1 MESYR
6 VWAEI
11 DLDALTRNL
20 ALIRRRAGAGVRVML
35 VVKADAYGH
44 GAVPIAHHAVRCGIG
59 ALGVGTSAEALELRR
74 AGLRVPILIL
84 GTIVDDEAVA
94 VLRGRVEVGL
104 HSLDRA
110 KRLQELAQELG
121 LRARVHLNVDTGMGR
136 LGVLP
141 SRALDLFEAVERA
154 SHLELAGVMTHIS
167 APDGW
172 RSPSTAAQLE
182 LFEAVLEQAR
192 AKNLVRGWIHAAN
205 SAAIFTDAQP
215 RYDTVRPGIAAY
227 GVLPGDL
234 PGSAELE
241 PVMSLRSQVVFL
253 KDLAPGTP
261 VGYASTW
268 RAPRA
273 TRLATIP
280 VGYHDGIPWRLSNR
294 GEVLV
299 RGRRAPI
306 VGRISMDYTTVD
318 VGHVPDVRVGDPV
331 TFLGRDGGARIGIE
345 EFAAWAETIPYEV
358 TCSIGDRV
366 ERVHRGGESLEV
378 PSQPGLPEP
387 AAPREAVRGAGPQS
401 AEPRLPV
408 GG

>member
-20 ALIRRRAGAGVRVML
+20 TVIRRRAGAGVRVML

-94 VLRGRVEVGL
+94 VLRNRVDVGL

-110 KRLQELAQELG
+110 GKLQELARELG
-121 LRARVHLNVDTGMGR
+121 LRARVHVNVDTGMGR

-141 SRALDLFEAVERA
+141 TRALDLFEAVERA
-154 SHLELAGVMTHIS
+154 SHLELAGVMTHVS
-167 APDGW
+167 APDGFL
-172 RSPSTAAQLE
+172 SPSTAAQLE
-182 LFEAVLEQAR
+182 RFEVVLAQAR
-192 AKNLVRGWIHAAN
+192 ERSLLRGWIHAAN
-205 SAAIFTDAQP
+205 SAVIFTDPQR

-227 GVLPGDL
+227 GVLPGEL

-253 KDLAPGTP
+253 KDLAAGTP

-306 VGRISMDYTTVD
+306 VGRVSMDYTTVD
-318 VGHVPDVRVGDPV
+318 VGHVPGVRVGDTV
-331 TFLGRDGGARIGIE
+331 TFVGRDGEGRIGVE
-345 EFAAWAETIPYEV
+345 EFAGWAETIPYEI

-366 ERVHRGGESLEV
+366 ERVHRGGESLDV
-378 PSQPGLPEP
+378 PSQRIPSEP
-387 AAPREAVRGAGPQS
+387 AARTEPAGVQP